1 MSYNYEA
8 TAPFTFQFRRGNAA
22 EWTSDDPILHA
33 GEPGFESDTGK
44 LKLGDG
50 VHTWTE
56 LDYFPNVDDIVSGVA
71 SVDGQTGIVTLSASY
86 AAKSTETSLSSHTA
100 NTSNPHSVT
109 KSQVGLANVDNT
121 SDVNKPVS
129 TATQTA
135 LDLKAAASDLTA
147 HTSNTSN
154 PHSVTKTQVGLA
166 NVDNTSD
173 ANKPVS
179 TATQT
184 ALNGKSDTTHN
195 HVVGPVATLTD
206 NATIALNAA
215 LGTYFKVTLGGNR
228 TMGTPTNPTD
238 GQRIVI
244 EVTQDGTGSRTL
256 DLGTAF
262 VFGSS
267 FTSIT
272 LSTAAGKIDLI
283 GAIYSATKG
292 KWLVTAFAAG
302 F

>member
-71 SVDGQTGIVTLSASY
+71 SVDGRSGIVVLSDLY
-86 AAKSTETSLSSHTA
+86 AALVHTHA
-100 NTSNPHSVT
+100 QSSVT
-109 KSQVGLANVDNT
+109 NLVTDLAGKASTVHSHAE
-121 SDVNKPVS
+121 SDVTGLVTDLATLT
-129 TATQTA
+129 TAVA
-135 LDLKAAASDLTA
+135 GKAATVHSHAESDVTNLTA
-147 HTSNTSN
+147 D
-154 PHSVTKTQVGLA
+154 LA
-166 NVDNTSD
+166 
-173 ANKPVS
+173 
-179 TATQT
+179 
-184 ALNGKSDTTHN
+184 GKASTTHT
-195 HVVGPVATLTD
+195 HVVGGVATLTD
-206 NATIALNAA
+206 AATIALNAA
-215 LGTYFKVTLGGNR
+215 LGTYFKLTLGGNR

-238 GQRIVI
+238 GQRIII